1 MPLLVSPK
9 NTSKN
14 DSKHNKFRPYGND
27 SSSIARWSEYNVSLL
42 QVFIR
47 MLSHK
52 YVNTKPNGKRKSKS
66 GLQLLGSEP
75 FFIAF
80 PDGIE
85 WNQHINGASLT
96 RSLHCNPHLNLAS
109 QQPSCL
115 LLAGIWGCGVADS
128 TQRARAYQIYGVRDV
143 RKFQRSHSSAL
154 FYRLLPFN

>member
-96 RSLHCNPHLNLAS
+96 RSTPLQSAPQSGESTTQLSSFGGNL
-109 QQPSCL
+109 
-115 LLAGIWGCGVADS
+115 GMWGG
-128 TQRARAYQIYGVRDV
+128 
-143 RKFQRSHSSAL
+143 
-154 FYRLLPFN
+154 